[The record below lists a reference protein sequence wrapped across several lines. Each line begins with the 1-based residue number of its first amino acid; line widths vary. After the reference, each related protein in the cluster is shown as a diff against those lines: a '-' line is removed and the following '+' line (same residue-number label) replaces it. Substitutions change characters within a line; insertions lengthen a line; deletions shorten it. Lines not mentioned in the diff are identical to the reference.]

1 MRNSDTSERLSLMI
15 EHLGIS
21 QKEFCRI
28 VDVPDSVICRV
39 IKRQNSLNEKNLIKI
54 TEATGV
60 SPSWILGYGDS
71 KEIQKIGG

>member
-1 MRNSDTSERLSLMI
+1 MRNSDTSERLGLMI
-15 EHLGIS
+15 ECLGIS

-60 SPSWILGYGDS
+60 SPSWILGYGND
-71 KEIQKIGG
+71 EEMEMI